1 MDFALLPPEVI
12 STRMYTG
19 PGAQPMLA
27 VAATW
32 DRLAEQLYSSS
43 NGYSSVIAQLISG
56 PWLGPASMSMALAA
70 EPYAVWLMT
79 TADLA
84 QDTACQARA
93 AAAAFDAA
101 LAMTVPLALIAAN
114 RNLVISLIETN
125 TFGQNSPAI
134 ATAEADYERMW
145 TQDVDAMY
153 CYAGNSGAAARL
165 TPFSLPP
172 ADTNVGGTAGQLA
185 AQQAASAAN
194 DCASLTALTAA
205 LPGALQ
211 QLASPAASPPSV
223 LSWLTSLASLIS
235 PMVIPL
241 YGLSSIMSTMSSL
254 SSVLKSTG
262 STATAIDKGVSG
274 LEAAAATGLASATSP
289 VASTVFPALG
299 SAPGATV
306 GAAGTIGALSV
317 PPSWATAS
325 HPVSPLSLGLEPSSA
340 GSAYPLGGTGT
351 DQAVPALW
359 APPPA
364 ASGRRGEGG
373 TTGAVP
379 RFDMRHTVMPRCPIG
394 G

>member
-1 MDFALLPPEVI
+1 
-12 STRMYTG
+12 MYTG

-32 DRLAEQLYSSS
+32 DRLGEQLYSSS
-43 NGYSSVIAQLISG
+43 TAYSSVISQLISG
-56 PWLGPASMSMALAA
+56 PWLGPAAMAMALAA
-70 EPYAVWLMT
+70 EPYAMWLMT
-79 TADLA
+79 TADVA
-84 QDTACQARA
+84 QETACQARA

-101 LAMTVPLALIAAN
+101 LAMTVPPPLISAN
-114 RNLVISLIETN
+114 RSLVLSLVESN

-134 ATAEADYERMW
+134 AAAEAEYDRMW

-165 TPFSLPP
+165 SPFSSPP
-172 ADTNVGGTAGQLA
+172 TNTNLGGSAAQLA
-185 AQQAASAAN
+185 ADQQAATNASAA
-194 DCASLTALTAA
+194 LTELTAA

-211 QLASPAASPPSV
+211 QLASPAASPPSF

-262 STATAIDKGVSG
+262 NTATAIDKGISG
-274 LEAAAATGLASATSP
+274 LEAATANGVAAATSP
-289 VASTVFPALG
+289 ITSAGLAVKT
-299 SAPGATV
+299 SAPAAAV

-325 HPVSPLSLGLEPSSA
+325 QPGTPPQSGLGASLA
-340 GSAYPLGGTGT
+340 GQPYESGADHG
-351 DQAVPALW
+351 APALLG
-359 APPPA
+359 PPLA
-364 ASGRRGEGG
+364 ASGRRGESE
-373 TTGAVP
+373 TTGATP
-379 RFDMRHTVMPRCPIG
+379 RFDIRPTVMPRSPIG